1 MNKIKSKVKTNMS
14 YKVKTNKVSHA
25 HQMLIIK
32 SRHQMLIIKSRH
44 QMLIIKSRVTVALR
58 HLRAPT
64 RHVDAR

>member
-32 SRHQMLIIKSRH
+32 SRHQMLIIKSR
-44 QMLIIKSRVTVALR
+44 VTVALR